1 MRRTLLF
8 AAVLLIAFATQ
19 AQDTVPLS
27 LARLLAD
34 APSDT
39 SRYHI
44 FRQAHLQALTNGQT
58 LDYSGIDTLHIAIPA
73 GAKPI
78 PLAPRNDFA
87 NLVIVVKN
95 TVANLVLFSRTPAVQ
110 PILTSTAP
118 DSLISAAIDY
128 GDYSRIPG
136 LDSGRWL
143 LQVVDSTPWV
153 TQRIG
158 HSYGH
163 YREELLRLD
172 NGHSTDRPTK
182 PYVGTVSKPRLKGRR
197 TDSDT
202 AFLFANITLLRD
214 SLSTFKTLLL
224 NIENLSSATLRNITV
239 VTPPSTLTDDYII
252 RIYHCADVT
261 LDNVK
266 LLGSYSRTNHSGY
279 GLLMDNCRNTR
290 IRRLTARTPWGVFGT
305 NNMHNT
311 LFEYCDFDRFD
322 IHCYGRDVTYRHCR
336 QSNSYN
342 QYSSVYGTI
351 LHDSCTFDNFTP
363 LLIETSYNSYPH
375 FTLRMHDCHW
385 RLTRQRHTMIE
396 AGRLDTLISSRP
408 ELHDKCL
415 PDIDIDG
422 LTIDAPFLLRPR
434 LVHYRG
440 KNISQ
445 PALGIKYI
453 NLRRVST
460 VKGNRIRFRL
470 SDRRVMLSNPVRLL
484 IASPKSTNASTSF
497 IKHL

>member
-1 MRRTLLF
+1 MKRLFTL
-8 AAVLLIAFATQ
+8 AAALL
-19 AQDTVPLS
+19 LS
-27 LARLLAD
+27 LAAVAQQPATTSLATLLNS
-34 APSDT
+34 APDDST
-39 SRYHI
+39 R
-44 FRQAHLQALTNGQT
+44 FLLLRQAHTQALTNGDT
-58 LDYSGIDTLHIAIPA
+58 LSYRGIDTLRLSIPSNA
-73 GAKPI
+73 API
-78 PLAPRNDFA
+78 PIGPYNDFTNTVFIVRNNAA
-87 NLVIVVKN
+87 NLF
-95 TVANLVLFSRTPAVQ
+95 LFSRTPAMQ
-110 PILTSTAP
+110 PIATDLP
-118 DSLISAAIDY
+118 DSLLCAAIDS
-128 GDYSRIPG
+128 GDFSHIPA
-136 LDSGRWL
+136 LAQGRWL

-153 TQRIG
+153 NQRIG

-163 YREELLRLD
+163 YREELLCLD
-172 NGHSTDRPTK
+172 SGRTADRPTM
-182 PYVGTVSKPRLKGRR
+182 PYIGTVSTPRLFGRPVA
-197 TDSDT
+197 DNDNFQFS
-202 AFLFANITLLRD
+202 NITLLRD
-214 SLSTFKTLLL
+214 SLSTYKTYLL
-224 NIENLSSATLRNITV
+224 NIENLTSPILSNVTV
-239 VTPPSTLTDDYII
+239 VTPSSDLVDDCII
-252 RIYHCADVT
+252 RIYNCANVT

-322 IHCYGRDVTYRHCR
+322 IHCYGRNVTYRHCR

-422 LTIDAPFLLRPR
+422 LTIDAPFLLRPQ

>member
-1 MRRTLLF
+1 M
-8 AAVLLIAFATQ
+8 
-19 AQDTVPLS
+19 S
-27 LARLLAD
+27 NSS
-34 APSDT
+34 AP
-39 SRYHI
+39 
-44 FRQAHLQALTNGQT
+44 
-58 LDYSGIDTLHIAIPA
+58 
-73 GAKPI
+73 
-78 PLAPRNDFA
+78 
-87 NLVIVVKN
+87 
-95 TVANLVLFSRTPAVQ
+95 TPA
-110 PILTSTAP
+110 PTTA
-118 DSLISAAIDY
+118 
-128 GDYSRIPG
+128 
-136 LDSGRWL
+136 
-143 LQVVDSTPWV
+143 
-153 TQRIG
+153 
-158 HSYGH
+158 
-163 YREELLRLD
+163 
-172 NGHSTDRPTK
+172 
-182 PYVGTVSKPRLKGRR
+182 
-197 TDSDT
+197 
-202 AFLFANITLLRD
+202 
-214 SLSTFKTLLL
+214 
-224 NIENLSSATLRNITV
+224 AT
-239 VTPPSTLTDDYII
+239 
-252 RIYHCADVT
+252 
-261 LDNVK
+261 
-266 LLGSYSRTNHSGY
+266 SYSRTNHSGY

-422 LTIDAPFLLRPR
+422 LTIDAPFLLRPQ

>member
-1 MRRTLLF
+1 MRRTLLL
-8 AAVLLIAFATQ
+8 AAALLMAFATQ

-87 NLVIVVKN
+87 NIVIVVKN
-95 TVANLVLFSRTPAVQ
+95 TVANLFLFSRTPAMQ
-110 PILTSTAP
+110 PIATDLP
-118 DSLISAAIDY
+118 DSLLCAAIDS
-128 GDYSRIPG
+128 GDFSHIPA
-136 LDSGRWL
+136 LAQGRWL

-153 TQRIG
+153 NQRIG

-163 YREELLRLD
+163 YREELLCLD
-172 NGHSTDRPTK
+172 SGRTADRPTM
-182 PYVGTVSKPRLKGRR
+182 PYIGTVSTPRLFGRPVA
-197 TDSDT
+197 DNDNFQFS
-202 AFLFANITLLRD
+202 NITLLRD
-214 SLSTFKTLLL
+214 SLSTYKTYLL
-224 NIENLSSATLRNITV
+224 NIENLTSPILSNVTV
-239 VTPPSTLTDDYII
+239 VTPSSDLVEDCII
-252 RIYHCADVT
+252 RIYNCANVT
-261 LDNVK
+261 LDNLA

-342 QYSSVYGTI
+342 QYSSIYGTI

-422 LTIDAPFLLRPR
+422 LTIDAPFLLRPQ

-484 IASPKSTNASTSF
+484 IASPKGTNASTSF